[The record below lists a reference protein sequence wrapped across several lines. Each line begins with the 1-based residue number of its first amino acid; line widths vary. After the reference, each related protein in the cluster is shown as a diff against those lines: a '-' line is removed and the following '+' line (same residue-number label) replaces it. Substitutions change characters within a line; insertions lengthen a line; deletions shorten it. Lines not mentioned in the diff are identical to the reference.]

1 MVSSRKQQS
10 TSSSPNKKKSKKKNT
25 KNKLKTESALL
36 YFLAY
41 NPDSSQT
48 KKFLKSALNRDQYT
62 VLREIAVNELANN
75 LPDYS
80 RGSKEK
86 VKREN
91 IARLRRLA
99 QGLLKK
105 NNLVHIYNLLKIL
118 CTNVLHYH
126 DIIQC

>member
-1 MVSSRKQQS
+1 M
-10 TSSSPNKKKSKKKNT
+10 
-25 KNKLKTESALL
+25 
-36 YFLAY
+36 
-41 NPDSSQT
+41 
-48 KKFLKSALNRDQYT
+48 NRDQYT